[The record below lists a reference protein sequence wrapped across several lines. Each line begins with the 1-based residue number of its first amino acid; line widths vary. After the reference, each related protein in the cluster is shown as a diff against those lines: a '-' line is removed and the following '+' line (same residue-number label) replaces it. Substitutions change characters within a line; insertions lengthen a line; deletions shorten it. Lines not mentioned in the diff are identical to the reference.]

1 MNITNAVRI
10 IKSKKI
16 DFEVIEYKEEQ
27 VFTDGLEIIKYINDD
42 PKKIFKTIT
51 LTNGKDYFVAMVDIN
66 SEIDLKLC
74 AKAFNE
80 KKLEL
85 LPLAKLTS
93 VTGYVR
99 GGCSPIGMKKSFKT
113 VIDKSALDFD
123 YIYFSAGKI
132 GMQIKMNPL
141 DLTKVIQIDFY
152 DIRRM

>member
-80 KKLEL
+80 ND
-85 LPLAKLTS
+85 
-93 VTGYVR
+93 
-99 GGCSPIGMKKSFKT
+99 KSFLSIIVSISLT
-113 VIDKSALDFD
+113 
-123 YIYFSAGKI
+123 I
-132 GMQIKMNPL
+132 GLIF
-141 DLTKVIQIDFY
+141 LTL
-152 DIRRM
+152 